1 MLPMKNGLAV
11 LSFALMS
18 QLVFAQ
24 KTYDYIRNVDEVK
37 GKRTVYT
44 EVNINASPEV
54 VKNKFLAFNKW
65 SEWCKVI
72 PQIKVLNG
80 DINNLESKPKLDLT
94 LDFDRKK
101 DPQKAPVN
109 PIVIVNNEEV
119 FVWGIHNGF
128 LIKAEHVFVFEPI
141 NDGKET
147 HLIHYEKITGML
159 SPFIM
164 TKKMKVTMTEH
175 YNIMNQDL
183 KNLCEQKT

>member
-1 MLPMKNGLAV
+1 MRNGLAV
-11 LSFALMS
+11 LTFALMS

-109 PIVIVNNEEV
+109 PIVIVNNKEV

-128 LIKAEHVFVFEPI
+128 LIKAEHVFVFEP
-141 NDGKET
+141 
-147 HLIHYEKITGML
+147 
-159 SPFIM
+159 
-164 TKKMKVTMTEH
+164 
-175 YNIMNQDL
+175 
-183 KNLCEQKT
+183 